1 MSRKPNKRGLTWFG
15 NNRSDARNAPDAP
28 YPPISPKAP
37 NTLGAMWRQEPHGRG
52 DTDAWLVGEPQ
63 APDKSSSPQPGSEPY
78 PDLPAWPPA
87 PERDRFAAKG
97 ASDDT
102 RDRLGGDSSAGG
114 RAAPVRTQP
123 GVSNLLQGRLPA
135 WRLRALWGKV
145 ATPLRRPYVALAVGV
160 GTVALCAVF
169 GAVALGAAFLHGGST
184 SAQGTP
190 GAGSLNGAVASPS
203 AGQATPSVTT
213 TVTTATATPG
223 TTPSPSAL
231 TIAFT
236 CASGTAGGP
245 GQVCVR
251 TLPHAALSLTVRY
264 CDGSYAKGKAFHGAS
279 YADGGGN
286 YTWRW
291 NVNTT
296 CLGAATATVT
306 ARSAGQTLTQST
318 TFTITR

>member
-1 MSRKPNKRGLTWFG
+1 MSRKPKKRGLTWFG
-15 NNRSDARNAPDAP
+15 TNRSGARDTPDAP

-37 NTLGAMWRQEPHGRG
+37 NTLGAMWRQESHGRG

-63 APDKSSSPQPGSEPY
+63 APGESPPRQSGLEPY
-78 PDLPAWPPA
+78 PSLPAWSATPQ
-87 PERDRFAAKG
+87 RDRFAAKG

-102 RDRLGGDSSAGG
+102 RDRLGGDSDAGG
-114 RAAPVRTQP
+114 RGAPVRTQP
-123 GVSNLLQGRLPA
+123 GVPNLLQGRLIPG
-135 WRLRALWGKV
+135 RLRALWGKV
-145 ATPLRRPYVALAVGV
+145 AAPLRRPYVALAAGV
-160 GTVALCAVF
+160 GAVALCAIF

-184 SAQGTP
+184 NAQGTP
-190 GAGSLNGAVASPS
+190 GAGSLNGAVASAS

-213 TVTTATATPG
+213 TVTPG
-223 TTPSPSAL
+223 ITPSPSPL

-236 CASGTAGGP
+236 CASGAAGGP

-251 TLPHAALSLTVRY
+251 TLPHAALSLSVRY

-279 YADGGGN
+279 YADGSGN

>member
-1 MSRKPNKRGLTWFG
+1 MSRKPEKRGLTWFG
-15 NNRSDARNAPDAP
+15 RNRSGARDAP
-28 YPPISPKAP
+28 GASNPPINPKEP
-37 NTLGAMWRQEPHGRG
+37 NTLGAMWRQEPQGRG
-52 DTDAWLVGEPQ
+52 DTDAWLVGKPP
-63 APDKSSSPQPGSEPY
+63 APGESSPRQSGLEPY
-78 PDLPAWPPA
+78 PSLPAWPPA
-87 PERDRFAAKG
+87 SERDRFAPKG

-102 RDRLGGDSSAGG
+102 RDQLGGDSAAGG
-114 RAAPVRTQP
+114 RAAPIRTQP
-123 GVSNLLQGRLPA
+123 GVPNLLQGRLPA

-145 ATPLRRPYVALAVGV
+145 AMPLRRPYVALAVGV
-160 GTVALCAVF
+160 GAVALCLIF

-190 GAGSLNGAVASPS
+190 GAGSLNGAVASAS

-213 TVTTATATPG
+213 TTTATPES
-223 TTPSPSAL
+223 TPSPSPL

-236 CASGTAGGP
+236 CASGTAGGA
-245 GQVCVR
+245 GRVCVR

-291 NVNTT
+291 NVNTS

-318 TFTITR
+318 TFTVTR